1 MFRWYQNAAKCYVYL
16 SDVSIGPVKNNLSS
30 QWTWKPAFQR
40 SRWFTRG
47 WTLQEL
53 IAPISVEFFSGEG
66 ERLGDKNLLVQE
78 IHEITGIAV
87 RALQGSPLS
96 QFSVSERLSWAT
108 GRVTKREEDAAY
120 SLLGIF
126 DVHMPLIYGEGRKKA
141 FIRLQKE
148 IKESLNHEWPIL
160 PRSAR
165 TEDDSQT
172 RESSSNSG
180 PVFHHFSSLIPT
192 SYTNQRLPMSAG
204 FGFSAGDF
212 NATLNLIGEVVKALN
227 DRKGAVP
234 GYKELIREL
243 YTLEDA
249 LLRVK
254 CLRLEEEQQVK
265 LVALREAAGQCQG
278 TIDDFWKNYVK
289 KYEASLQSNNS
300 SCGALARLKDRYAK
314 AKRGVFK
321 KGDLAK
327 FKANIA
333 SHTAFINIVLLVI
346 QM

>member
-1 MFRWYQNAAKCYVYL
+1 
-16 SDVSIGPVKNNLSS
+16 
-30 QWTWKPAFQR
+30 
-40 SRWFTRG
+40 
-47 WTLQEL
+47 
-53 IAPISVEFFSGEG
+53 
-66 ERLGDKNLLVQE
+66 
-78 IHEITGIAV
+78 
-87 RALQGSPLS
+87 
-96 QFSVSERLSWAT
+96 
-108 GRVTKREEDAAY
+108 
-120 SLLGIF
+120 
-126 DVHMPLIYGEGRKKA
+126 
-141 FIRLQKE
+141 
-148 IKESLNHEWPIL
+148 
-160 PRSAR
+160 
-165 TEDDSQT
+165 
-172 RESSSNSG
+172 
-180 PVFHHFSSLIPT
+180 
-192 SYTNQRLPMSAG
+192 MSAG

-265 LVALREAAGQCQG
+265 LVVLREAAEQCQG

-333 SHTAFINIVLLVI
+333 SHTAFINIPLLVI